1 MKYAKKLV
9 ILPAERYNDMLKRL
23 QENSL
28 STSVNNHAVVQ
39 QKGMGEQNE
48 PGVIPGSTQKLDES
62 PISDV
67 IKEQNEEPV
76 IKEHNGESQL
86 DIEQISNTLGKPYR
100 HKAKE
105 LLKLIKRTG
114 PDTFT
119 WTNDGEIIN
128 NGNLVKGSNI
138 IDLIRCLMYKTCNGM
153 NTVGYEEL
161 EKLLNQMN
169 VPLTLIGNVNSRAKL
184 FKLKD
189 GLSNNIKIK
198 KESQLKKHKLGDG
211 KRGRC
216 NFKST
221 RKWISL

>member
-1 MKYAKKLV
+1 M
-9 ILPAERYNDMLKRL
+9 
-23 QENSL
+23 
-28 STSVNNHAVVQ
+28 
-39 QKGMGEQNE
+39 
-48 PGVIPGSTQKLDES
+48 
-62 PISDV
+62 
-67 IKEQNEEPV
+67 
-76 IKEHNGESQL
+76 
-86 DIEQISNTLGKPYR
+86 GKPYR

-114 PDTFT
+114 PHTFT

-128 NGNLVKGSNI
+128 NGNLVKGSYI

-153 NTVGYEEL
+153 NTVHEEL
-161 EKLLNQMN
+161 KKLLNQMN

-184 FKLKD
+184 MG

-198 KESQLKKHKLGDG
+198 KESLLKKRNLGDG

-216 NFKST
+216 SFKST